1 MGRLLSSRVAASL
14 LLFVSIATSA
24 QAPVQS
30 QTQTETKK
38 SGTGKQA
45 VKSILVQPGVLPAAG
60 TQRPQPGQPS
70 GTPGYSLQ
78 PPLTLNPTVTATLL
92 PPETD
97 QKVRVTISWAQPGV
111 DAEKCIIKWGDQTAS
126 DACGQDYTDHT
137 YAAPKTYLI
146 QVVASGY
153 VNDRPFT
160 SIGRT
165 VIRIAVPPPS
175 DGGTVQPEPSPTTQ
189 ANPEPTPT
197 LEGTPEPSQGS
208 KGKPKPPPN
217 VKGKPEKPPGQ
228 YPVLTPTP
236 FWHWPFGL
244 IQWLLVLLGV
254 GVVVGIGSRLFHT
267 QPSSA
272 ELHVRGFSGTSLHEI
287 RHTASAARGVS
298 LMLKPGVGVA
308 EHRVVFPRSASAS
321 K

>member
-38 SGTGKQA
+38 SGTGKQP

-175 DGGTVQPEPSPTTQ
+175 DAGTVQPEPSPTTQ

-228 YPVLTPTP
+228 YPVLTLDPRP
-236 FWHWPFGL
+236 PQPYPNFHHLDGRDRAAGEDAVGDQDHGL
-244 IQWLLVLLGV
+244 LRYCYQREAQPRVTMRVAKSLGRISPGLVWKIHLL
-254 GVVVGIGSRLFHT
+254 
-267 QPSSA
+267 P
-272 ELHVRGFSGTSLHEI
+272 
-287 RHTASAARGVS
+287 
-298 LMLKPGVGVA
+298 
-308 EHRVVFPRSASAS
+308 
-321 K
+321 